1 MEETQR
7 RWDEHPDLA
16 LARQDGLR
24 GICCIALRGA
34 PDAQLDA
41 LARMGAFCTYR
52 EGEDAALLYAQ
63 DEGVWSIEKLTN
75 ALKSL
80 GLQAGLSGPFALAA
94 SARGC
99 MLKAQLALET
109 GLAVAPGRTVYPMGE
124 FGEAALL
131 RAARQA
137 LARQGFVPGDF
148 LHEALGRMVRMDAQ
162 RDTQYLRSLDAY
174 LGCGRDMKRA
184 AQALGVHRNTLD
196 YRLSRIGELFALD
209 LGDMNTCFELL
220 FSLWLMKN
228 LPAQAEAPA
237 DAPFDAAEDQLAE
250 LARYFV
256 LREEPLLHR
265 DDEVA
270 SLGQHCFA
278 VVDEDA
284 RSAPEQFQRQLPL
297 VRRVGAH
304 ACDVAARLDVRG
316 VEDRLCGRRHRRYHV
331 GTDHGLFWSFGRHQL
346 CAEFIGERLHLRSKV
361 FRAPIQCVVDAH
373 LFEPASRH
381 QRLKLRRSLPAR
393 AEESPSRRVR
403 VGEQI
408 RGGPGDR
415 RGTQL
420 CQRRAVEYRA
430 DEARRAVDDRH
441 RGRNDRKPLL
451 PVAEEAGDHLDAAS
465 VQPAAD
471 VGRHEHDL
479 AALRLVV
486 EVDAQRHGRLAL
498 RVQHERLLVRL
509 DGVPHRENLQNVF
522 SCQYKHH

>member
-94 SARGC
+94 SAHGC
-99 MLKAQLALET
+99 MLKAQIALET

-137 LARQGFVPGDF
+137 LARQGFAPGDF
-148 LHEALGRMVRMDAQ
+148 LHEALGRMARMDAQ

-196 YRLSRIGELFALD
+196 YRLSRIGELFALN

-237 DAPFDAAEDQLAE
+237 DAPFDARAAQAALWRHVERRSDGEPSAGASFSCALLCVSVEA
-250 LARYFV
+250 LPDDGRYALLSG
-256 LREEPLLHR
+256 LREAGR
-265 DDEVA
+265 G
-270 SLGQHCFA
+270 LGAAFA
-278 VVDEDA
+278 FDEDV
-284 RSAPEQFQRQLPL
+284 L
-297 VRRVGAH
+297 
-304 ACDVAARLDVRG
+304 
-316 VEDRLCGRRHRRYHV
+316 
-331 GTDHGLFWSFGRHQL
+331 
-346 CAEFIGERLHLRSKV
+346 
-361 FRAPIQCVVDAH
+361 
-373 LFEPASRH
+373 
-381 QRLKLRRSLPAR
+381 
-393 AEESPSRRVR
+393 
-403 VGEQI
+403 
-408 RGGPGDR
+408 
-415 RGTQL
+415 
-420 CQRRAVEYRA
+420 
-430 DEARRAVDDRH
+430 
-441 RGRNDRKPLL
+441 
-451 PVAEEAGDHLDAAS
+451 
-465 VQPAAD
+465 
-471 VGRHEHDL
+471 L
-479 AALRLVV
+479 AALAPERMAAFEAVAVPLCTAQGCPAVITQAFPAGRIDARARLCRMALCAASSLCTRTQDMGSTLLFMVMERCCSLAPYLCE
-486 EVDAQRHGRLAL
+486 EVIRVMDDDAQKGTALSRSLYAYLLHFRDMKLAAQQLHMHRNTMEYHMRKIDALIGETAGQERRFMMMCTYKMLAL
-498 RVQHERLLVRL
+498 PQLM
-509 DGVPHRENLQNVF
+509 PHGL
-522 SCQYKHH
+522 